1 MKQYL
6 CPSIM
11 CGDLLNLERE
21 IRTLE
26 KGRADLIHF
35 DMMDTTFTVQTML
48 PAILI
53 PQIRK
58 ATQIFM

>member
-35 DMMDTTFTVQTML
+35 DMMDTTFTSL
-48 PAILI
+48 
-53 PQIRK
+53 
-58 ATQIFM
+58 